1 MITSNKIEELAFRGK
16 CRWSVFWFGYTS
28 TGTIPV
34 PDGGFILLRQIM
46 WHPFYQGD
54 TKGIQIINTIHQLT
68 LSEQGSR
75 TELVYQWRDPLNQVQ
90 VDGAGA
96 AQHFQPGTGMQQVET
111 WGVFKK
117 NVAVDLV
124 TAPDVAGA
132 VYAAAANFTPD
143 AQERQD
149 PLGYQGLAIIPQVD
163 ISGAEKYFPTG
174 QQREFIGVPFAGGG
188 AGVRD
193 RVRYNTA
200 IGRDVGTPVPADPDR
215 QFQFPL
221 VGFGCWIFNIPV
233 SEYLNY

>member
-1 MITSNKIEELAFRGK
+1 MITSNRIEELAFRGK

-28 TGTIPV
+28 AGTIPV
-34 PDGGFILLRQIM
+34 PDGGFVLVRQIM
-46 WHPFYQGD
+46 WNPFYQGD
-54 TKGIQIINTIHQLT
+54 TKAAQIINTVHQLT

-75 TELVYQWRDPLNQVQ
+75 TELVYQWRDPLNQVN
-90 VDGAGA
+90 VGAAGA
-96 AQHFQPGTGMQQVET
+96 THFQPGTGMQQVET

-117 NVAVDLV
+117 NIAVDLV
-124 TAPDVAGA
+124 TAPDAGA
-132 VYAAAANFTPD
+132 AVYGALANFTPD

-149 PLGYQGLAIIPQVD
+149 PLGYNGIPTIPNVQL
-163 ISGAEKYFPTG
+163 SGAENYFPAG
-174 QQREFIGVPFAGGG
+174 ENRPFVGAPFAGAG
-188 AGVRD
+188 ARD

-200 IGRDVGTPVPADPDR
+200 AARQITPVNAADPDR